1 MDLLLAGIYLVNNL
15 ESIRK
20 KVKQGSGHCD
30 ELIDRY
36 LTFVQY
42 DVGYAGALT
51 GVIDLAR
58 LTLTFCASN
67 RSKGSSKEDWFQHW
81 LDVSDIEIAAIQRA

>member
-20 KVKQGSGHCD
+20 RVRQQSGHCD

-36 LTFVQY
+36 LTFVQD
-42 DVGYAGALT
+42 DVGYASPLT
-51 GVIDLAR
+51 GFIDLAR
-58 LTLTFCASN
+58 LTLTLRF
-67 RSKGSSKEDWFQHW
+67 
-81 LDVSDIEIAAIQRA
+81 